1 MSASNS
7 SDNAGGDV
15 STDRRRRFGRRLAA
29 MLLCLPAAG
38 SAAPAPEPVF
48 SLASGVFTDETLTF
62 TIPLG
67 ANSGGAYT
75 VILTNE
81 IGGSMGLARTN
92 VILTVLTYSDGD
104 LLPDDFE
111 IANGLQPNDPA
122 DGRPEADADRDGV
135 SNRQE
140 FIAGTD
146 PHDVASYF
154 KMNSFVTAGMVNL
167 QFGAVS
173 NRNYTIQFTESL
185 DQGAS
190 HWRKLADVVA
200 SSTNRLVTVVDLDSQ
215 TNRFY
220 RVVTPLQP

>member
-1 MSASNS
+1 
-7 SDNAGGDV
+7 
-15 STDRRRRFGRRLAA
+15 
-29 MLLCLPAAG
+29 
-38 SAAPAPEPVF
+38 
-48 SLASGVFTDETLTF
+48 
-62 TIPLG
+62 
-67 ANSGGAYT
+67 
-75 VILTNE
+75 
-81 IGGSMGLARTN
+81 MGLARTN
-92 VILTVLTYSDGD
+92 VILTVLTDSDGD
-104 LLPDDFE
+104 MLPDDFE

-122 DGRPEADADRDGV
+122 DGRPEADADGDGV

-146 PHDVASYF
+146 PQDVASYL

-215 TNRFY
+215 TNRSTASLHRSSLEC
-220 RVVTPLQP
+220 RVPELPGITCRCWPASSRRASRPQHCLTLPKPSPKLRIPF